1 MIPPNTILQN
11 RYRIIRELGHGG
23 MGTVYEAIDER
34 VNCLV
39 ALKTTRAASAHE
51 AALLANLLHPALP
64 KVTDYFSDND
74 GYFLVMEYIPG
85 DDFAKLLEIR
95 GRPFSESE
103 VLPWADKLLD
113 LLQYLHGKQLLHR
126 DIKPSNLKLTSEGE
140 LFLLDFGLAKG
151 AVGQMR
157 TLTSD
162 KSVHGYTLQFASLE
176 QILKKGTDARSDIYS
191 LGATL
196 YQLLTGEVPIDANT
210 RSALLDKQGAD
221 PLPLIQKKN
230 AGVSPQVAGVI
241 HQAMAIEPDKRPP
254 SAREMRDALR
264 KAAAPTPPVPPVSTI
279 PAPQP
284 QPHYWNSRIFTDDQ
298 DGGPNPVVPTP
309 IDPKPVDPVVIPN
322 PPGSSIAKV
331 LLITF
336 GVILLLTVASVVAV
350 SLQTGRW
357 PWSEGIG
364 NDETTGASNI
374 NTNANTSPVVVTS
387 PSPDNPT
394 VQTPSAVNVVRN
406 QFGIELVWVPPGSFM
421 MGSNNGRPDER
432 PVHRVTIGQGFYMSK
447 YELTWAQWL
456 SVTGNSP
463 GSPDNYK
470 GNENKPIFWL
480 TWHEAQEVISRL
492 NSLNDSYLYRMPTE
506 AEWEY
511 ACRAGTT
518 SEYYA
523 SNLDDIAWYTKNSGS
538 SYQRVGGKQPN
549 AFGLYD
555 MAGNTKEWCEDWHLP
570 NYDGAPTDGSAWI
583 AGDEKG
589 LRRVLRGGSYHS
601 NAIQVRCAAR
611 SWGTTNYN
619 LETGVRLVAVALQ
632 AGR

>member
-1 MIPPNTILQN
+1 MLSPNTILQN

-39 ALKTTRAASAHE
+39 ALKTTRAASARE
-51 AALLANLLHPALP
+51 AELLANLLHPALP

-85 DDFAKLLEIR
+85 DDLAKLLEIR

-103 VLPWADKLLD
+103 VLQWADKLLD
-113 LLQYLHGKQLLHR
+113 VLQYLHGKQLFHR
-126 DIKPSNLKLTSEGE
+126 DIKPSNLKLTEEGG

-151 AVGQMR
+151 AVGQMP

-176 QILKKGTDARSDIYS
+176 QILKQGTDARSDLYS

-196 YQLLTGEVPIDANT
+196 YHLITGVVPIDAHT
-210 RSALLDKQGAD
+210 RSALIKQTD
-221 PLPLIQKKN
+221 PLPPIPKIN
-230 AGVSPQVAGVI
+230 TVVSPQVASVI
-241 HQAMAIEPDKRPP
+241 HRAMAIEPDKRPT
-254 SAREMRDALR
+254 SAREMREALR
-264 KAAAPTPPVPPVSTI
+264 KAGAARPPVPPISTI
-279 PAPQP
+279 PAPHP
-284 QPHYWNSRIFTDDQ
+284 KPHYWNSRIFTDDQ
-298 DGGPNPVVPTP
+298 DGRPNPVVPTP

-322 PPGSSIAKV
+322 PPGPSIAKV

-336 GVILLLTVASVVAV
+336 GVILLLVGASMAAVV
-350 SLQTGRW
+350 LKTGW
-357 PWSEGIG
+357 VPWSDRNVYDDGQTESA
-364 NDETTGASNI
+364 TKT
-374 NTNANTSPVVVTS
+374 TNANTAPVVVTS
-387 PSPDNPT
+387 PSPDQPT
-394 VQTPSAVNVVRN
+394 VQTPSAVSTVRN
-406 QFGIELVWVPPGSFM
+406 QFGIELVWIPPGSFM

-432 PVHRVTIGQGFYMSK
+432 PVHRVSIGQGFYMSK

-456 SVTGNSP
+456 AVTGNSP

-470 GNENKPIFWL
+470 GNEDKPIFWL

-492 NSLNDSYLYRMPTE
+492 NSLNDGYLYRMPTE

-523 SNLDDIAWYTKNSGS
+523 SNVDDIAWYTKNSGS

-555 MAGNTKEWCEDWHLP
+555 MAGNTQEWCEDWHLP
-570 NYDGAPTDGSAWI
+570 NYSGAPTDGSAWM

-601 NAIQVRCAAR
+601 APIHIRCASR
-611 SWGTTNYN
+611 SWGSQNYN
-619 LETGVRLVAVALQ
+619 LETGVRLVAVAVQ